1 MSRRS
6 NRRLREQL
14 HHVRCVEHLVWP
26 SREYPTVRALALQ
39 PSDEVAPQGGEHHGG
54 RAKPI
59 VEHIDGPLRHQ
70 PGDDQVGHAKGA
82 PLVLRE
88 PVTTLRE
95 QPRTVQP
102 RLLGSPR
109 CLAQVGFADDNLRG
123 PAGMRTESVAHCAHE
138 LT

>member
-1 MSRRS
+1 VSRRF

-39 PSDEVAPQGGEHHGG
+39 PSDEVAPQGGEHRGG
-54 RAKPI
+54 RAETF

-70 PGDDQVGHAKGA
+70 PGDDQVGHTKGA

-88 PVTTLRE
+88 PVTTVRE
-95 QPRTVQP
+95 QPR
-102 RLLGSPR
+102 RFGSPR
-109 CLAQVGFADDNLRG
+109 CLAKVGFADNNLRG